1 MTEADSSRALLG
13 IHDQLIISKVP
24 AGAQGSLV
32 GTPLVQAGA
41 LAIAGVYECEFRCD
55 GLSKLDIRLKATFA
69 SGGCTSSGGTTYADR
84 TTSLVAF
91 TGVGALAT
99 TVEQPLT
106 IAAMKGE
113 KYAKVILTTTG
124 TVIAFGTAEVIG
136 YGR

>member
-1 MTEADSSRALLG
+1 
-13 IHDQLIISKVP
+13 
-24 AGAQGSLV
+24 
-32 GTPLVQAGA
+32 
-41 LAIAGVYECEFRCD
+41 
-55 GLSKLDIRLKATFA
+55 
-69 SGGCTSSGGTTYADR
+69 
-84 TTSLVAF
+84 VAF

>member
-1 MTEADSSRALLG
+1 MNDQSYSRALLG
-13 IHDQLIISKVP
+13 IHDQLIITKVP

-32 GTPLVQAGA
+32 GSSLIAAGA

-69 SGGCTSSGGTTYADR
+69 AGGFTSSGGVMYADR
-84 TTSLVAF
+84 TTVLTGF
-91 TGVGALAT
+91 TGVGAPLT
-99 TVEQPLT
+99 TVEQALT
-106 IAAMKGE
+106 IAALTGA

-124 TVIAFGTAEVIG
+124 TVIVFNTAEVIG

>member
-1 MTEADSSRALLG
+1 MTEAESRRALLG
-13 IHDQLIISKVP
+13 IHDQLIITKVP

-69 SGGCTSSGGTTYADR
+69 SGGFTSSGGVMYADR
-84 TTSLVAF
+84 ATVLTGF
-91 TGVGALAT
+91 TGVGAPLT
-99 TVEQPLT
+99 TVEQALT
-106 IAAMKGE
+106 IAALTGA

-124 TVIAFGTAEVIG
+124 TVIVFNTAEAIG